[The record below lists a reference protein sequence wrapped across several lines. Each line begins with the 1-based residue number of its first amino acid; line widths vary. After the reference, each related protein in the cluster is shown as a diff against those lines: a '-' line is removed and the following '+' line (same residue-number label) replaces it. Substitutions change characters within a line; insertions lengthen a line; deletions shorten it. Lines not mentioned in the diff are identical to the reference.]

1 MKVYVRLSFTRLVV
15 IRQINRV
22 QQISTWK
29 MPYENSVAPSY
40 YLNLLDVNQFF
51 LAYSHVCYGQSKQ

>member
-1 MKVYVRLSFTRLVV
+1 MDL
-15 IRQINRV
+15 
-22 QQISTWK
+22 
-29 MPYENSVAPSY
+29 PYENSVAPSY